1 MTSEHNQQLNES
13 LVVTEHSIEYISLFY
28 SFCEIVS
35 DAFLGA
41 SNTGGLLAS
50 GQGQSQGQVQGQSV
64 SIKGGQ

>member
-50 GQGQSQGQVQGQSV
+50 GQNQGQVQGQSV